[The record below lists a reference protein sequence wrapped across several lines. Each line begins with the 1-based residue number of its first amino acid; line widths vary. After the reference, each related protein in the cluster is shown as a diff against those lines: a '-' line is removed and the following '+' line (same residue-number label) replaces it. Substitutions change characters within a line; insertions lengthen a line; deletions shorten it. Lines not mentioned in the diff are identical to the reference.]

1 MENRLPLIEDDGE
14 VRELT
19 EVDFKR
25 FKPFSSLPD
34 DLQTVLRGRGK
45 QKAPTKI
52 AVTLRYSPEVIDAFR
67 ATGKGWQTRMD
78 EALKQWLP
86 EHSAA

>member
-1 MENRLPLIEDDGE
+1 MASHLPVIDDDGE
-14 VRELT
+14 VGDLS
-19 EVDFKR
+19 EVDPAL

-45 QKAPTKI
+45 QKAPTKV

-78 EALKQWLP
+78 EALKDWLR